1 MANLGRLHLAVS
13 TSQSDIS
20 GTDCCSLEEL
30 SGQVVPLLREFKIA
44 LETPSQNFII
54 A

>member
-1 MANLGRLHLAVS
+1 MANVGRLHLATS
-13 TSQSDIS
+13 TSSQTSPAQAAES
-20 GTDCCSLEEL
+20 PGAVRL
-30 SGQVVPLLREFKIA
+30 VVPPLREFKIA

>member
-13 TSQSDIS
+13 TSHSDQTS
-20 GTDCCSLEEL
+20 PAQAAGVLSRCC
-30 SGQVVPLLREFKIA
+30 VVLPLQEFRTA
-44 LETPSQNFII
+44 LETLSQNFIV

>member
-13 TSQSDIS
+13 TSHSDIP
-20 GTDCCSLEEL
+20 GTDCWSLE
-30 SGQVVPLLREFKIA
+30 SCRVVVPLREFKIA
-44 LETPSQNFII
+44 FESLSQNLII